1 MKTINKTIAN
11 KLNSALELNKGRK
24 AFRLFSRDYM
34 IAVRTM
40 KHNGY
45 ALTKPAGRQPAHRE
59 FYKLDLGYITVYRS
73 AKPYAWWLITKA
85 NQYKHTFK
93 SLF

>member
-1 MKTINKTIAN
+1 MKTIARKLNKT
-11 KLNSALELNKGRK
+11 LTLNKGRK
-24 AFRLFSRDYM
+24 SFRLFSRDYM
-34 IAVRTM
+34 IAVRTC
-40 KHNGY
+40 KNNGY
-45 ALTKPAGRQPAHRE
+45 HWTKPAGRQPAHRE
-59 FYKLDLGYITVYRS
+59 FYKLDLGYITLYRS